1 MLDTIRYALI
11 CGGALILG
19 FNLAVYKNAERI
31 SSAPRA
37 WRIYIIGDSLL
48 TVYVIASLTE
58 RLGSEE
64 SLTWRTPVAAF
75 AIVLTICGLFAMN
88 ESYKKMQR
96 QAQRARE
103 LRDRKLPQGRIH

>member
-1 MLDTIRYALI
+1 MYDVIRYLLI

-37 WRIYIIGDSLL
+37 WRIYIIGDSML

-58 RLGSEE
+58 RMGHGGEFS
-64 SLTWRTPVAAF
+64 WRIPVAAF
-75 AIVLTICGLFAMN
+75 AIILTICGLFAMN

-96 QAQRARE
+96 QAQRAKQRLE
-103 LRDRKLPQGRIH
+103 HKAPQGGCA